1 MTPGGQVDVQSRLTE
16 SGGGPHLR
24 QGHSVRY
31 GPRVATQ
38 AEVANRVPAHGNGDR
53 GERRTD
59 CRGEQNFKN
68 GIAAIVREMHILAG
82 RSWQRECRS
91 KCGDKALLKG
101 HLSAISTFGLTLKWY
116 SKRNIGYDSV
126 IIQAV
131 IGFRGKATSPTSVI
145 AYSRGC
151 GSFSTQDGF
160 PLFRPTRQRRGVR
173 GRTEVTP

>member
-24 QGHSVRY
+24 QGHGVRNR
-31 GPRVATQ
+31 PRIASQ

-53 GERRTD
+53 GQRRTD
-59 CRGEQNFKN
+59 CRDEQNFKN

-82 RSWQRECRS
+82 RLWQRECRT
-91 KCGDKALLKG
+91 KCGDKALLKN
-101 HLSAISTFGLTLKWY
+101 HLSAISTFGLTLQWY

-131 IGFRGKATSPTSVI
+131 IGFREKATSPTSVI
-145 AYSRGC
+145 AYSGGC
-151 GSFSTQDGF
+151 GSFSTQNGF
-160 PLFRPTRQRRGVR
+160 SPIRPTRQRRGAR